1 MFNRALVILAAVAAP
16 IIVVSAFAQQG
27 GLKRTLL
34 QTVDFPPG
42 YEVVS
47 VIAEIEP
54 GNCSGRHTHPGAES
68 TYSLEG
74 EAVVKLDGKPDRIVK
89 AGEPV
94 QYAPGVVHN
103 VCNVSGRPYRA
114 VAHYIVEKGKPVTSP
129 AP

>member
-1 MFNRALVILAAVAAP
+1 MFNRALVVMLAAITAPGVVA
-16 IIVVSAFAQQG
+16 IAQQD
-27 GLKRTLL
+27 GLKRTPL

-47 VIAEIEP
+47 VIAEVEP

-68 TYSLEG
+68 AYIMEG
-74 EAVVKLDGKPDRIVK
+74 EAVVKIDGQPDRTVK

-103 VCNVSGRPYRA
+103 VCNVSNKPFKGI
-114 VAHYIVEKGKPVTSP
+114 AHYIVEKGKPLTSP

>member
-1 MFNRALVILAAVAAP
+1 MFNRVLVILTAITAP
-16 IIVVSAFAQQG
+16 VIVVSAVAQQG
-27 GLKRTLL
+27 GLKRTPL

-68 TYSLEG
+68 TYSMEG
-74 EAVVKLDGKPDRIVK
+74 EAVVKLDGQPDRTVK

-103 VCNVSGRPYRA
+103 VCNVSSKPFKA
-114 VAHYIVEKGKPVTSP
+114 LAHYIVEKGKPLASP
-129 AP
+129 A

>member
-1 MFNRALVILAAVAAP
+1 MLAAITAPGVVA
-16 IIVVSAFAQQG
+16 IAQQD
-27 GLKRTLL
+27 GLKRTPL

-47 VIAEIEP
+47 VIAEVEP

-68 TYSLEG
+68 AYIMEG
-74 EAVVKLDGKPDRIVK
+74 EAVVKIDGQPDRIVK

-103 VCNVSGRPYRA
+103 ICNVSSKPFKGI
-114 VAHYIVEKGKPVTSP
+114 AHYIVEKGKPLTSP